1 MTRKHSISLC
11 SATGVRNASLLL
23 LALLLASSA
32 QAVANSEDSSMWQDA
47 RIGVNGGTIGALV
60 IPLSNETTYTEVSM
74 NVSDM
79 YPVVEVYTATWCE
92 NCVITENALDEA
104 IGDSDVMRIHYHRH
118 WLESMDPFG
127 NNATEERWVSAYG
140 EASTSIGG
148 APRLAPT
155 TVFDGERM
163 HLGKIPS
170 SSSLSSDYA
179 TSLATGQSSD
189 LGGSPTHLSVMAYDP
204 AEGVMLF
211 SWDIGLYGPIG
222 SCCLTLTPWLLFV
235 EDSASFPEGT
245 NGLENYLHVLHD
257 AVELE
262 ELEGTASVHVPPAWD
277 DDDMSAVLI
286 IDWST
291 EQAKSECCFRDLP
304 GPGAVAASLC
314 LIVALLPSRRE
325 R

>member
-1 MTRKHSISLC
+1 MTRKHSISRC
-11 SATGVRNASLLL
+11 SAIDVRTAPLLL
-23 LALLLASSA
+23 VALLLVSST

-60 IPLSNETTYTEVSM
+60 IPLSNETMYAEVSM
-74 NVSDM
+74 NASDM

-92 NCVITENALDEA
+92 NCVDTESALGEA

-118 WLESMDPFG
+118 WFESMDPFG

-140 EASTSIGG
+140 EASTSVGG
-148 APRLAPT
+148 TPRVAPT

-163 HLGKIPS
+163 HIGKVPS
-170 SSSLSSDYA
+170 SSSLSNDYA
-179 TSLATGQSSD
+179 TSLATGQSSG
-189 LGGSPTHLSVMAYDP
+189 LGGLPSHLTVMAYDP
-204 AEGVMLF
+204 AEGVVMI

-222 SCCLTLTPWLLFV
+222 GCCLTLTPWLLFV

-245 NGLENYLHVLHD
+245 NGLEDYLHVLHD

-262 ELEGTASVHVPPAWD
+262 EMEGTASVRVPPAWD
-277 DDDMSAVLI
+277 GDDMSVVLI
-286 IDWST
+286 IDWSN
-291 EQAKSECCFRDLP
+291 EQAKSECCFHGLP
-304 GPGAVAASLC
+304 APGVAAASLC
-314 LIVALLPSRRE
+314 LIAALLPSRRE

>member
-1 MTRKHSISLC
+1 MTRKHSISRC
-11 SATGVRNASLLL
+11 SATDVRNASLILV
-23 LALLLASSA
+23 ALLLTSST

-74 NVSDM
+74 NASDM

-104 IGDSDVMRIHYHRH
+104 IGDSDVLRIHYHRH

-127 NNATEERWVSAYG
+127 SNATEERWVSAYG

-148 APRLAPT
+148 VPRIAPT

-163 HLGKIPS
+163 HIGKIPS
-170 SSSLSSDYA
+170 SSSLSNDYA
-179 TSLATGQSSD
+179 TSLAAGQSSG
-189 LGGSPTHLSVMAYDP
+189 LGGSPTHLTVMAYDP

-211 SWDIGLYGPIG
+211 SWDIGLHGPVG
-222 SCCLTLTPWLLFV
+222 GCCLTLTPWLLLV

-245 NGLENYLHVLHD
+245 NGIGDYLHVLHD

-277 DDDMSAVLI
+277 GDDISAVLI

-291 EQAKSECCFRDLP
+291 EQGRSECCFPRLP
-304 GPGAVAASLC
+304 GPGVAAASLC

>member
-1 MTRKHSISLC
+1 MTRKHSISRC
-11 SATGVRNASLLL
+11 SAIDVRTAPLLL
-23 LALLLASSA
+23 VALLLASST

-60 IPLSNETTYTEVSM
+60 IPLSNETMYAEVSM
-74 NVSDM
+74 NASDM

-92 NCVITENALDEA
+92 NCVDTESALGEA

-118 WLESMDPFG
+118 WFESMDPFG

-140 EASTSIGG
+140 EASTSVGG
-148 APRLAPT
+148 APRVAPT

-163 HLGKIPS
+163 HIGKVPS
-170 SSSLSSDYA
+170 SSSLSNDYA
-179 TSLATGQSSD
+179 TSLATGQSSG
-189 LGGSPTHLSVMAYDP
+189 LGGLPSHLTVMAYDP
-204 AEGVMLF
+204 AEGVVMI

-222 SCCLTLTPWLLFV
+222 GCCLTLTPWLLFV

-245 NGLENYLHVLHD
+245 NGLEDYLHVLHD

-262 ELEGTASVHVPPAWD
+262 EMEGTASVRVPPAWD
-277 DDDMSAVLI
+277 GDDMSVVLI
-286 IDWST
+286 IDWSN
-291 EQAKSECCFRDLP
+291 EQAKSEFPRLP
-304 GPGAVAASLC
+304 APGVAAVSLC
-314 LIVALLPSRRE
+314 LIAALLPSRRE